1 MSFILSSYYYMNFR
15 PKGKKPMAHQ
25 TYINEAIKA
34 PNIMIVDEE
43 GNNLGVFPRT
53 KALMMKDEAGLDLV
67 QLSYDRDKMV
77 STVKMVDYGKY
88 MYDKSKEE
96 KAKRKK
102 QKVKE
107 MKETK
112 IKYSIAENDLRMKMD
127 KSIEFLQDGHS
138 VKFTIRLRGR
148 ERIYGNKA
156 KEKLMFIAEELA
168 AYGKMRDAKP
178 KEESSWYSIILFS
191 K

>member
-1 MSFILSSYYYMNFR
+1 MDSR
-15 PKGKKPMAHQ
+15 PQQGNRRPMVHQ
-25 TYINEAIKA
+25 VYINDAIKA

-43 GNNLGVFPRT
+43 WNNLGVFPRA
-53 KALMMKDEAGLDLV
+53 KALLMKDEAGLDLV
-67 QLSYDRDKMV
+67 QLSYDKDKMV

-88 MYDKSKEE
+88 MYDKWKEDKE
-96 KAKRKK
+96 KKKK
-102 QKVKE
+102 QKTKD

-112 IKYSIAENDLRMKMD
+112 IKYGIWDNDLRMKMD

-148 ERIYGNKA
+148 ERIYSDKA
-156 KEKLMFIAEELA
+156 KEKLMFVASQLEWHGRL
-168 AYGKMRDAKP
+168 KDQHP
-178 KEESSWYSIILFS
+178 KEEASWYSIILFA